1 MVYTKAG
8 AFDQSVASYPMTL
21 SSIATL
27 PRPLPKTSVLT
38 PSWRS
43 SHILP
48 LAWKMLFN
56 ILRVGIFL
64 AIVLWPWETAE

>member
-1 MVYTKAG
+1 
-8 AFDQSVASYPMTL
+8 
-21 SSIATL
+21 
-27 PRPLPKTSVLT
+27 
-38 PSWRS
+38 
-43 SHILP
+43 LP